1 MNRAPEGVRMTV
13 ALDVVGIGNALVDV
27 LDHKPHDFIDRHD
40 LARGTMTLIDE
51 DRAHHLYQAMEPA
64 LEMSGGSAANTM
76 VGIASLGGSAAYIGR
91 VRDDQLG
98 KVFADDLR
106 ATGVEFSVPP
116 ATDGPATGRCVIVVT
131 PDAQRTMNTYLGAS
145 TDLGPDDVEP
155 DLIARAKL
163 IYLEGYLWDRPSA
176 KEAFREAARLAH
188 AAGRR
193 VALTLSDPF
202 CVDRHRESFVELID
216 GAVDVLFANEE
227 EITSLFQVSG
237 FEEAL
242 ELVRGRVSVAALTC
256 GAKGSVVVSGNA
268 VHSVDPF
275 PVSVMDTTG
284 AGDMYAA
291 GFLHGLAQGWDLPEC
306 GRLGSAAAARIIA
319 QTGARPRST
328 LMPLIDCARS
338 GRTESIE
345 AIEVAAL
352 PAWPRR

>member
-1 MNRAPEGVRMTV
+1 MAAMTV
-13 ALDVVGIGNALVDV
+13 ELDVVGIGNALVDV
-27 LDHKPHDFIDRHD
+27 LDHKPHDFVVLHR
-40 LARGTMTLIDE
+40 LAKGTMTLIDE

-91 VRDDQLG
+91 VRDDKLG
-98 KVFADDLR
+98 NVFADDLR
-106 ATGVEFSVPP
+106 ATGVEFSVSP
-116 ATDGPATGRCVIVVT
+116 ATEGPATGRCVIVVT

-145 TDLGPDDVEP
+145 TDLGPEDVQP

-163 IYLEGYLWDRPSA
+163 VYLEGYLWDRPSA

-188 AAGRR
+188 AAGRQ

-227 EITSLFQVSG
+227 EIASLFQVPS
-237 FEEAL
+237 FEQAL
-242 ELVRGRVSVAALTC
+242 QLVRGRVSVAALTC
-256 GAKGSVVVSGNA
+256 GARGSVIVAGDEVAN
-268 VHSVDPF
+268 VDPF
-275 PVSVMDTTG
+275 PVQVLDTTG

-319 QTGARPRST
+319 QTGARPRDP
-328 LMPLIDCARS
+328 LAPLIQHVLD
-338 GRTESIE
+338 GRPTLLLPDE
-345 AIEVAAL
+345 AV
-352 PAWPRR
+352 PAWPRS

>member
-1 MNRAPEGVRMTV
+1 MTV

-51 DRAHHLYQAMEPA
+51 ERAHHLYRAMEPA
-64 LEMSGGSAANTM
+64 VEMSGGSAANTM

-91 VRDDQLG
+91 VRDDDLG
-98 KVFADDLR
+98 KVFAEDLR

-116 ATDGPATGRCVIVVT
+116 ASHGPATGRCVIVVT

-145 TDLGPDDVEP
+145 TDLAPEDVDP

-163 IYLEGYLWDRPSA
+163 VYLEGYLWDRPSA
-176 KEAFREAARLAH
+176 MEAFREAARLAH
-188 AAGRR
+188 AAGRQ

-202 CVDRHRESFVELID
+202 CVDRHRDSFVELID

-227 EITSLFQVSG
+227 EITSLFEVSD
-237 FEEAL
+237 FEAAL

-256 GAKGSVVVSGNA
+256 GAKGSVIVSG
-268 VHSVDPF
+268 SRIDTVDPF
-275 PVSVMDTTG
+275 PVPVLDTTG

-291 GFLHGLAQGWDLPEC
+291 GFLHGLAQGWDLPAC

-319 QTGARPRST
+319 QTGARPRGT
-328 LMPLIDCARS
+328 LAPLIDDVRN
-338 GRTESIE
+338 GRTELSE
-345 AIEVAAL
+345 PTEEEESL

>member
-1 MNRAPEGVRMTV
+1 MTV
-13 ALDVVGIGNALVDV
+13 ELDVVGIGNALVDV
-27 LDHKPHDFIDRHD
+27 LDHKPHEFIGLHD
-40 LARGTMTLIDE
+40 LAKGTMSLIDE
-51 DRAHHLYQAMEPA
+51 ERAHQLYGAMAPA

-131 PDAQRTMNTYLGAS
+131 

-284 AGDMYAA
+284 AGDLYAA
-291 GFLHGLAQGWDLPEC
+291 GFLHGLAQGWDLGQC
-306 GRLGSAAAARIIA
+306 GRLGSAAAAHIIS
-319 QTGARPRST
+319 QTGARPQDS
-328 LMPLIDCARS
+328 LAPLI
-338 GRTESIE
+338 EK
-345 AIEVAAL
+345 AL
-352 PAWPRR
+352 G